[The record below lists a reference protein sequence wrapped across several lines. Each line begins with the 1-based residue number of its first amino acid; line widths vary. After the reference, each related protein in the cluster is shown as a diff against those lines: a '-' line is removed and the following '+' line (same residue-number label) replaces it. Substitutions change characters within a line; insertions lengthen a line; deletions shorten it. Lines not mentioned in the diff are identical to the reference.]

1 MTDLLRLILAILV
14 SLFKSRAE
22 LEAENLVLRQQIS
35 VLRRRMPK
43 QPALTN
49 IDRLLFVWLYRWFP
63 STAGAFAFV
72 RPETIVRW
80 HRAGFRAYWRW

>member
-1 MTDLLRLILAILV
+1 MTDLLRLILAILA

-43 QPALTN
+43 RPALTN
-49 IDRLLFVWLYRWFP
+49 IDRLLLALAIAQARWQTE
-63 STAGAFAFV
+63 SLS
-72 RPETIVRW
+72 
-80 HRAGFRAYWRW
+80 